1 MNTIGGGIVLDPFVD
16 QYYFGKNNFINN
28 IPLNPKERFLFLV
41 DSSWEKPKT
50 SKEWKK
56 IFIKYHDRIDN
67 WFEQLGLQK
76 SESDI
81 IFTLDSI
88 ERGKAKMKTFFKN
101 FHSKNF
107 LRNGIPVETI
117 VSSIDWPQ
125 DFIKI
130 ILNLLIAEKHVKKS
144 DGVYCLISYSNPR
157 LTKLQIEQIDS
168 IETLIKNSGLVP
180 IKKRAIQNVKDY
192 KPFQLLGVI
201 NFLKSKSKIVDL
213 GDNFFIHQDYFVVLL
228 NYLKK
233 YFNNSVEL
241 SISDFKK
248 ISGLTRKT
256 AIPVL
261 EFLDQKKYTIRNDN
275 VRIIGQNL
283 YE

>member
-1 MNTIGGGIVLDPFVD
+1 MIIVRSPLRISLGGGGTDLPSYYSKFGGFFISAAINKYTYVSVSKPF
-16 QYYFGKNNFINN
+16 F
-28 IPLNPKERFLFLV
+28 
-41 DSSWEKPKT
+41 
-50 SKEWKK
+50 KK
-56 IFIKYHDRIDN
+56 IFLKYHDKIDN
-67 WFEQLGLQK
+67 WIEKLGLQK
-76 SESDI
+76 SELGL

-88 ERGKAKMKTFFKN
+88 GRGKAKMKTFFKN

-107 LRNGIPVETI
+107 LRNGVPIETI

-144 DGVYCLISYSNPR
+144 DGVYYLISCSNPM

-180 IKKRAIQNVKDY
+180 VEKKAIQNIKDY
-192 KPFQLLGVI
+192 KPSQLLDI
-201 NFLKSKSKIVDL
+201 IHFLKLKNKIVDL
-213 GDNFFIHQDYFVVLL
+213 GNNFFIHQDYLIVLL
-228 NYLKK
+228 EYLKK
-233 YFNNSVEL
+233 YFTNSMEL

-261 EFLDQKKYTIRNDN
+261 EYLDKEKYTIRNDN
-275 VRIIGQNL
+275 VRTIGQNL
-283 YE
+283 HE